1 MITAIDTNVLLDV
14 LLPNDDFCDAAMAA
28 IEESV
33 TAGSLV
39 VCDIVYAELC
49 VHFSAQQDCDDF
61 LAANQIRVETL
72 TRASQFAAS
81 RVWREY
87 RRQGGSRAR
96 ILADF
101 MVGAHAQLQ
110 ATRLLSRDR
119 GFYKKLFPSLKL
131 VDPSRSTGTTQE

>member
-39 VCDIVYAELC
+39 ICDIVYAELC
-49 VHFSAQQDCDDF
+49 VHFSAQPDCDDF
-61 LAANQIRVETL
+61 LAANQIRVEAL

-101 MVGAHAQLQ
+101 MIGAHAQLQ

-131 VDPSRSTGTTQE
+131 VDPTSNTRTDQE